1 MHILIAISILCFFA
15 LMLAT
20 VAIARRVH
28 ARRVPARPE
37 SDFAQHLL
45 AAAKAQDST
54 IPPTLPQQN
63 VKAAIAR
70 TSWHHALEPTLAS
83 ARNQSISS
91 KRL

>member
-1 MHILIAISILCFFA
+1 MYILLAISILCFFA
-15 LMLAT
+15 LMLA
-20 VAIARRVH
+20 AIAIAQRVR

-45 AAAKAQDST
+45 AAAKAQGST

-63 VKAAIAR
+63 VKDAIAR
-70 TSWHHALEPTLAS
+70 TSCDHALEPTLANT
-83 ARNQSISS
+83 RNQSISS

>member
-1 MHILIAISILCFFA
+1 MYILLAISILCFFA
-15 LMLAT
+15 LMLAA
-20 VAIARRVH
+20 VAIARRVP

-37 SDFAQHLL
+37 SDFALYLL

-54 IPPTLPQQN
+54 IPPTRPQRN
-63 VKAAIAR
+63 VKNVIAR
-70 TSWHHALEPTLAS
+70 TSWNHALEPTLAI